1 MALRASEFV
10 AAVTV
15 SGERRLRVV
24 FHELLPNMA
33 GRVGAAAFFVA
44 IQCTVVLTTLDFLAS
59 VSRGRFALGD
69 TAGATWGSVLA
80 QAQVQQ
86 ALLTGT
92 WWAFAFPAL
101 ALVVLAAGLVLTL
114 HGVELAADPRLRP
127 VERRRL
133 RLPRL
138 PAPRLPRPQPLEL
151 RSPLPAL
158 RDTVAAV
165 PRVLAVV
172 LARLPLY
179 LFVLWIAGT
188 LAYALPRLAWRGRL
202 VAPPPAGS
210 FWAGYGRFLGDVATG
225 RFGQGVAGVDG
236 TIWRSL
242 PFSPSSSAPV
252 SGCWPHGAAAGS
264 TTASPPRRRRSPGR
278 PRRSRS
284 PASPSRCWRCGCTCS
299 RCSGRTGSTSS
310 RRGRGGSRSARCD
323 TASCRCSCS

>member
-1 MALRASEFV
+1 
-10 AAVTV
+10 
-15 SGERRLRVV
+15 
-24 FHELLPNMA
+24 
-33 GRVGAAAFFVA
+33 
-44 IQCTVVLTTLDFLAS
+44 
-59 VSRGRFALGD
+59 
-69 TAGATWGSVLA
+69 VLA

-101 ALVVLAAGLVLTL
+101 ALVVLAVGLVLTL

-242 PFSPSSSAPV
+242 PFSLALV
-252 SGCWPHGAAAGS
+252 GTATAIAFVLGSGLGLLAAWRRGGLYDRVS
-264 TTASPPRRRRSPGR
+264 TTATAIAWTT
-278 PRRSRS
+278 
-284 PASPSRCWRCGCTCS
+284 PAFAVAGLAVSLLALRLHLFPVQW
-299 RCSGRTGSTSS
+299 
-310 RRGRGGSRSARCD
+310 A
-323 TASCRCSCS
+323 